1 MMLDLNSMPKI
12 EEFTYWFIPE
22 SDGYGVIS
30 LSDYTHVVRI
40 CGSLES
46 GYSLKLDDHAS
57 SPYDVNKILN
67 EFEKFRSSPEF
78 LVGKQL
84 QGNVS
89 FESAVDFYETVL
101 AGVLMLRACVYMS
114 DRNPDR
120 VISNVQKILD
130 WIRSTDFYYAPSS
143 TRFHDAYEHGLLY
156 HTIQVVN
163 NITDLIKIPKFK
175 SVDMCSAILV
185 ALVHDW
191 CKIGLYESYKRNVK
205 DENTGV
211 WNQVDAYRRKDASM
225 PFGHGVQSLYI
236 ANKMF
241 DLSLDEALAIRWHMG
256 VWNVCDMEQND
267 LQQANEQYPLVHL
280 LQFADQLAITKY

>member
-1 MMLDLNSMPKI
+1 MLDLSLMPRI
-12 EEFTYWFIPE
+12 EEFKYWFIPK
-22 SDGYGVIS
+22 SDSYDIISTSDHSNIGHVRIS
-30 LSDYTHVVRI
+30 LSSEY
-40 CGSLES
+40 E
-46 GYSLKLDDHAS
+46 LKLHDNACNDHDS
-57 SPYDVNKILN
+57 DEILQHFN
-67 EFEKFRSSPEF
+67 VFRTRPESW
-78 LVGKQL
+78 VGKQL
-84 QGNVS
+84 HGTVS
-89 FESAVDFYETVL
+89 PESGTEFYENVL
-101 AGVLMLRACVYMS
+101 AGVLLLRYHQHAS
-114 DRNPDR
+114 D
-120 VISNVQKILD
+120 SNVDKCIPSIQKILN
-130 WIRSTDFYYAPSS
+130 WVRSTDFYYAPSS
-143 TRFHDAYEHGLLY
+143 TRFHDSFKHGLLY

-163 NITDLIKIPKFK
+163 NIVDLIKIPKFQ

-205 DENTGV
+205 DENTGA
-211 WNQVDAYRRKDASM
+211 WNQVDAYRRKDAIM